1 MRGSLFLK
9 PWPLKLWL
17 LLLVAA
23 VVVPMSTLTG
33 FVVWQAR
40 GAVRARAEDQL
51 LHQARANAIAVDAEF
66 QKVETG
72 LRALAASAALAR
84 GDMDAVEGEM
94 RSLGHQLGDTP
105 IVLAAADGRKLLH
118 TFWPAGERVPGAT
131 VRPELVPLI
140 ASQRVEVDNI
150 AVLPGTGRPA
160 ATVVVPAGALPGGPD
175 LSFFAALAEGRLAAL
190 LAAAGT
196 GGGGATATVLDRAG
210 VVAASTRN
218 EAAFL
223 GARLALPAPIGDWPD
238 GVVHTAAGEG
248 AESLAFA
255 RAPRSGYTVVIAV
268 PQAAFQAPLDG
279 AVVRVVAVSGV
290 FLVMGGALAAL
301 LARRFRRELRRAT
314 WAGPSANA
322 VLQEAD
328 ELGRSVA
335 EAAAAR
341 EEATA
346 GLAASEHRFRALAEA
361 GALAIWRSDT
371 AGGMMK
377 GRGWDA
383 LTGQTKA
390 EIQGTGWLAAVHPE
404 DRAATVAAWS
414 MARSARQP
422 AAAEFRVRTAAG
434 PWRWVRARGVPV
446 ATRDGGE
453 GTAEWIGVIEDIHA
467 RRQAEEALAEREAR
481 LRLAVEAGNLATW
494 AYDVRRDAGAR
505 VGWPGEALLSPG
517 TDGFPFEGW
526 VQQLHPD
533 DRAIL
538 RTAFRDMANGT
549 RTRYAAEFRVRRRP
563 PAEGWAWVSSSGA
576 VVERDP
582 KTGAPLRIAGVS
594 RDVSEQREAEA
605 RRALLAREVDHRA
618 KNLLAVVQSVLRLTP
633 RDRPEEFAKA
643 VERRVAALARAHTLL
658 AERGWAAAE
667 LGAVAARELG
677 GLPAGVARLEGPP
690 AALVASAVQP
700 VAMAIHE
707 LATNA
712 AKHGALSVPEGW
724 VSLRWRLDPGTAT
737 LRITWAESGGP
748 PVAAPPG
755 RRGFGSRMIEATLE
769 GQLGGCLSLHWEADG
784 LRAEIALPVARVLA
798 SDANPEADAA
808 EFALAGG
815 K

>member
-1 MRGSLFLK
+1 MRGSLFPK
-9 PWPLKLWL
+9 PWPLKFWL

-40 GAVRARAEDQL
+40 DAVRDRAEDQL
-51 LHQARANAIAVDAEF
+51 LHQAKANAIAVDAEF
-66 QKVETG
+66 GRIETG

-84 GDMDAVEGEM
+84 GDLDAVEAEM
-94 RSLGHQLGDTP
+94 RSLARQMGDAP
-105 IVLAAADGRKLLH
+105 IALAAADGRKVLCTL
-118 TFWPAGERVPGAT
+118 WPAGDRRPGAT
-131 VRPELVPLI
+131 VRAGLVPLVASGRTEI
-140 ASQRVEVDNI
+140 ADISVFPD
-150 AVLPGTGRPA
+150 TGRPS
-160 ATVVVPAGALPGGPD
+160 ATVVVPTEALDDGLG
-175 LSFFAALAEGRLAAL
+175 LSFLAVVPEGRLAGL
-190 LAAAGT
+190 LVAAGD
-196 GGGGATATVLDRAG
+196 GATVTVLDRAG
-210 VVAASTRN
+210 LVAARTRD
-218 EAAFL
+218 EVALL
-223 GARLALPAPIGDWPD
+223 GVRWPMPAGSGSD
-238 GVVHTAAGEG
+238 GVVHTAAAG

-255 RAPRSGYTVVIAV
+255 RALRSGYTVAIAV
-268 PQAAFQAPLDG
+268 PRAAFQAPLDW
-279 AVVRVVAVSGV
+279 AVVRVVAVAGA
-290 FLVMGGALAAL
+290 FLVLGGALAAL
-301 LARRFRRELRRAT
+301 LARRFRGELRRAT
-314 WAGPSANA
+314 WGGPSANA
-322 VLQEAD
+322 VLREAD

-341 EEATA
+341 DQATA
-346 GLAASEHRFRALAEA
+346 GLVASEHRFRALAET
-361 GALAIWRSDT
+361 GALAVWRSDA
-371 AGGMMK
+371 AGGMLE

-390 EIQGTGWLAAVHPE
+390 EIHGNGWLAAVHPE
-404 DRAATVAAWS
+404 DRAATAAAWS
-414 MARSARQP
+414 VARAARQP
-422 AAAEFRVRTAAG
+422 AAVEFRVRTAAG
-434 PWRWVRARGVPV
+434 AWRWVRGRGVPV
-446 ATRDGGE
+446 ARRDGE
-453 GTAEWIGVIEDIHA
+453 GTAEWVGVIEDIHA
-467 RRQAEEALAEREAR
+467 RRRAEEALAEREAR

-494 AYDVRRDAGAR
+494 EYDVPRDEGSR
-505 VGWPGEALLSPG
+505 VGWPGEAVLPPG
-517 TDGFPFEGW
+517 TNGFPFENW
-526 VQQLHPD
+526 VGQLHPD

-538 RTAFRDMANGT
+538 RDAFRDMKSGA

-633 RDRPEEFAKA
+633 RERPEEFAKA

-658 AERGWAAAE
+658 AERGWAAAD
-667 LGAVAARELG
+667 LGAVAARELA
-677 GLPAGVARLEGPP
+677 GLPPGVVGLEGQP

-700 VAMAIHE
+700 VAMALHE

-712 AKHGALSVPEGW
+712 AKHGALSVPEGR
-724 VSLRWRLDPGTAT
+724 VSLRWRLDPGTET
-737 LRITWAESGGP
+737 LRITWTESGGP

-769 GQLGGCLSLHWEADG
+769 GQLGGCLSLHWDGGG

-798 SDANPEADAA
+798 SDAKPGAEAA

>member
-1 MRGSLFLK
+1 M
-9 PWPLKLWL
+9 KLWL

-94 RSLGHQLGDTP
+94 RSLSRQAGGTT
-105 IVLAAADGRKLLH
+105 IVLAAADGRKMLC
-118 TFWPAGERVPGAT
+118 TCWPAGERRPDAT
-131 VRPELVPLI
+131 VRPGLAPLV
-140 ASQRVEVDNI
+140 ASRRAEVDNM
-150 AVLPGTGRPA
+150 AVLPDTGRPA
-160 ATVVVPAGALPGGPD
+160 ATVVVPAAGPRDDSAD
-175 LSFFAALAEGRLAAL
+175 LSFFAALPEGRLAAL

-196 GGGGATATVLDRAG
+196 GGDGATATVLDRAG
-210 VVAASTRN
+210 VVAARTRD

-223 GARLALPAPIGDWPD
+223 GTRLALPTGSVGDRPDGD

-268 PQAAFQAPLDG
+268 PRAAFQAPLDG

-290 FLVMGGALAAL
+290 FLVVGGALAAL
-301 LARRFRRELRRAT
+301 LARRFRGELRRAT
-314 WAGPSANA
+314 WAGPSGNA

-361 GALAIWRSDT
+361 GALAIWRSDA
-371 AGGMMK
+371 AGGMLK

-383 LTGQTKA
+383 LTGQTRA
-390 EIQGTGWLAAVHPE
+390 EINGTGWLAAVHPE

-414 MARSARQP
+414 VARAARQP
-422 AAAEFRVRTAAG
+422 ASTEFRVRTAAG

-446 ATRDGGE
+446 ATKDGE

-494 AYDVRRDAGAR
+494 AYDVRRDEGAR
-505 VGWPGEALLSPG
+505 VGWPGESLLSPG
-517 TDGFPFEGW
+517 GDGFRFEGW

-538 RTAFRDMANGT
+538 RDAFRDMKSGA

-582 KTGAPLRIAGVS
+582 QTGAPLRIAGVS

-633 RDRPEEFAKA
+633 RGRPEEFAAA

-677 GLPAGVARLEGPP
+677 GLPPGVAGLEGPP

-712 AKHGALSVPEGW
+712 AKHGALSVPEGR
-724 VSLRWRLDPGTAT
+724 VSLRWRLDPGTGT

-748 PVAAPPG
+748 PVVAPPK

-769 GQLGGCLSLHWEADG
+769 GQLGGCLSLHWDGGG

-798 SDANPEADAA
+798 SDAEPGAEAT